1 MRLEGERPSH
11 AVYEMLIRGCTIAMQ
26 RPGIGEQPD
35 HLTVNLVQKVLELWG
50 DMQQMDRKP
59 DYLTYVE
66 LIRAL

>member
-35 HLTVNLVQKVLELWG
+35 HLTGARVSDWTGERQEEGGRRRRG
-50 DMQQMDRKP
+50 DACKASP
-59 DYLTYVE
+59 E
-66 LIRAL
+66 